1 MLLPLFNQGYFLKKK
16 FNIFSFVFKVFFN
29 EAYII
34 SKIQDTL
41 KRILGLHFLKKI
53 QKSRFL
59 KKFGFVFLWGFCFLK
74 PKCIFGKMGGCVL
87 GNGNIFV
94 EKWEIVNGGGK
105 FRGGKNL
112 K

>member
-1 MLLPLFNQGYFLKKK
+1 
-16 FNIFSFVFKVFFN
+16 
-29 EAYII
+29 
-34 SKIQDTL
+34 
-41 KRILGLHFLKKI
+41 
-53 QKSRFL
+53 
-59 KKFGFVFLWGFCFLK
+59 
-74 PKCIFGKMGGCVL
+74 MGGCVL